1 MAILLLLTLL
11 GYAAGL
17 LLPLCVPAR
26 PRVQNILA
34 HGLAGIAGVGGMCL
48 GITGLLA
55 AEPFTTSVP
64 STLPLLTFAIRL
76 DPLASFFLLTIS
88 LVSLSASVY
97 ALGYVS
103 KYYRRA
109 SIALL
114 GSLFNGFLLSMTLVV
129 LADNGFFFLIVWEL
143 MSLFSY
149 FLVVTEHERAEVRYA
164 GLFYLIMTHVGTAF
178 IILTF
183 LIFFQGGASFS
194 FEAFR
199 HPEQPLPEGM
209 RTLAFLLALIGFGTK
224 AGIVPLHVWLPY
236 AHPAAPSHV
245 SALMS
250 GVMIKTAIYALIIV

>member
-1 MAILLLLTLL
+1 MAILLLFTLV

-17 LLPLCVPAR
+17 VLPLCGPAR

-34 HGLAGIAGVGGMCL
+34 HGLAGVAGVGGMCL

-55 AEPFTTSVP
+55 AEPFTMSVP

-76 DPLASFFLLTIS
+76 DLLASFFLLTIS
-88 LVSLSASVY
+88 LVGLAASVF
-97 ALGYVS
+97 ALGYVTE
-103 KYYRRA
+103 YYGRV
-109 SIALL
+109 SISLI

-129 LADNGFFFLIVWEL
+129 IADNGFFFLIVWEL

-149 FLVVTEHERAEVRYA
+149 FLVVTEHEKSDVRYA

-178 IILTF
+178 ILLTF
-183 LIFFQGGASFS
+183 LLLFQGSGSFS
-194 FEAFR
+194 FDAFR
-199 HPEQPLPEGM
+199 QPEQPLPENM
-209 RTLAFLLALIGFGTK
+209 RTMAFLTALIGFGTK

-250 GVMIKTAIYALIIV
+250 GVMIKTAI